1 MWPDWGRILIQ
12 LSHIWLSYWVCSWVC
27 AAHYIWFILH
37 LYTNYVIRE
46 SQAKTSVH
54 PIKKGRAKRGKAALE
69 SWGQAKDMWNN
80 VYEVTIVVST
90 ATSASYVLVTWG
102 VPPGRLD
109 LGNYRLRLRVRRR
122 HRLDLW
128 DPRLRAGSR
137 TDSGTDSAKKYT
149 SRSHTIVAH
158 PCDKYLD
165 V

>member
-1 MWPDWGRILIQ
+1 M
-12 LSHIWLSYWVCSWVC
+12 
-27 AAHYIWFILH
+27 H

-90 ATSASYVLVTWG
+90 ATSASYGLVTWG
-102 VPPGRLD
+102 VTPGRLD

-149 SRSHTIVAH
+149 SSLIVETSCHSSIGSSSPAVVWRGL
-158 PCDKYLD
+158 CVRAGMRLRAQIKIKYPAQCPQT
-165 V
+165 